1 MGMDITVI
9 CDSSEYDSAQSPRR
23 NVRRISVAES
33 DSISACRGIKK
44 MMSTVRVEHRAARI
58 LLMVS
63 MLVTAGMI
71 GSLGRASGQILASTA
86 AVPEKVIIDTDIGD
100 DIDDAFALALAL
112 SSHHLQILGVTTAW
126 GDTDLRARLVERIL
140 KQTGHENIPVAAGP
154 KTPPVT
160 PFTQASWAEAFPTPT
175 QGWPNA
181 IDFILDAIRRNP
193 GQITLISLAP
203 LSNVS
208 ALIEKDPETFRK
220 LKRVVMMGGSI
231 RRGYGDLGYLP
242 DRGPLAEYNIKAD
255 IPAAKELFRSGVPI
269 DMMPLDSTQL
279 KLDEVMRAMLFGQHT
294 PSTDAL
300 DELYQ
305 QWAAFPP
312 NLTPTL
318 YDAMAVAVVMDP
330 NLCPTIP
337 MRIHIDD
344 TGFTRVQT
352 GVPNARVCLRSDAD
366 KFFHFYIPQ
375 VLGH

>member
-1 MGMDITVI
+1 MTPIT
-9 CDSSEYDSAQSPRR
+9 SL
-23 NVRRISVAES
+23 
-33 DSISACRGIKK
+33 K
-44 MMSTVRVEHRAARI
+44 HRAAWI
-58 LLMVS
+58 F
-63 MLVTAGMI
+63 LVTTMFVAPGMN
-71 GSLGRASGQILASTA
+71 GPFGRASGQISAPTA
-86 AVPEKVIIDTDIGD
+86 AAPEKLIIDTDIGD

-126 GDTDLRARLVERIL
+126 GDTDLRARLVERLL
-140 KQTGHENIPVAAGP
+140 KQTGHENIPVAVGP
-154 KTPPVT
+154 KTPPVS
-160 PFTQASWAEAFPTPT
+160 PFTQASWAEAFPTPAKE
-175 QGWPNA
+175 WPNA

-208 ALIEKDPETFRK
+208 ALMERDPGTFRK

-242 DRGPLAEYNIKAD
+242 DRGPVAEYNVKAD

-279 KLDEVMRAMLFGQHT
+279 KLDEFMRATLFGQHT

-305 QWAAFPP
+305 QWVAFPP

-330 NLCPTIP
+330 SLCPAIP

-344 TGFTRVQT
+344 EGFTRVET
-352 GVPNARVCLRSDAD
+352 GIPNARICLRSDSD

-375 VLGH
+375 VLGE